1 MEFHKA
7 EVTAVK
13 MSVIEAKRNATAR
26 AMNGGARRVGWRTLE
41 VESPVTDCKEERPA
55 GREED

>member
-26 AMNGGARRVGWRTLE
+26 AMNGGARRVE
-41 VESPVTDCKEERPA
+41 I
-55 GREED
+55 GRAHV